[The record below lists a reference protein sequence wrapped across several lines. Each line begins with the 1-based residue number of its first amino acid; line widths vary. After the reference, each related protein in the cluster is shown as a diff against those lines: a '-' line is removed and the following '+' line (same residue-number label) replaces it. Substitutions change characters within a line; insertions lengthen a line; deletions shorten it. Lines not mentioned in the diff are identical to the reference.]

1 MNVRKLGIAGEALL
15 AGVFCGVLTSY
26 LPAQSPAEPQDPLTF
41 EVASVK
47 PAVRP
52 FGYIHRCPETRLI
65 ALKAPRYG

>member
-1 MNVRKLGIAGEALL
+1 MARVCSGVLGGML
-15 AGVFCGVLTSY
+15 GCGVLVF
-26 LPAQSPAEPQDPLTF
+26 AQTAQF